1 MRSSL
6 LAALQPSALRADA
19 QEAICAAGELF
30 LAAHKGFQ
38 RPALL
43 PACAREEGMSASELL
58 FDKLPGTDSSA
69 DEVGAWQVSYQSH
82 LLTVSAYQ
90 VTPSHLYQNWNA

>member
-1 MRSSL
+1 MPQRSQLRQTKSRRSSL

-19 QEAICAAGELF
+19 QEAIC
-30 LAAHKGFQ
+30 
-38 RPALL
+38 
-43 PACAREEGMSASELL
+43 ACAREEGMSASELL

-90 VTPSHLYQNWNA
+90 VTPSHLYQEGNA